1 MCHVLVTSFCFNEGM
16 QPQDWIKR
24 KNQRTVLQSLVREV
38 EKQEKK
44 MVETMEEREVFDYM
58 ISKLNFCKRRLAFS
72 YKEVQGYYALRK
84 GDICYIDFGQAYVME
99 IGYLHFGLILAFCH
113 QKAFVVPMTGKCREH
128 KDYIYP
134 LGQIPGLYKE
144 SYLFLNDAKWIN
156 TARIIDVK
164 GHLDPDGELFQTIQK
179 SVVRCIGVRCQE

>member
-1 MCHVLVTSFCFNEGM
+1 MCHVLVTSFCLNEDM
-16 QPQDWIKR
+16 EPQDWIKR
-24 KNQRTVLQSLVREV
+24 KNRRTSVQALVCEA

-44 MVETMEEREVFDYM
+44 MLQTMESREVFDYM

-72 YKEVQGYYALRK
+72 YKEVQGHYTLRK

-113 QKAFVVPMTGKCREH
+113 QKAFVVPMTGKCRED
-128 KDYIYP
+128 KEYIFP
-134 LGQIPGLYKE
+134 LGQISGLYKE

-156 TARIIDVK
+156 TARIIDIK
-164 GHLDPDGELFQTIQK
+164 GHLDPEAGLFQTIQK
-179 SVVRCIGVRCQE
+179 SVVRCIGVK